1 MSHQITSP
9 VTGILDES
17 NVVID
22 YGEHQGRT
30 VKEIQELD
38 PDFYDTLVEQKG
50 IGIYAIK
57 REAYLDGNKTFRLYL
72 NPLAQMD
79 Q

>member
-1 MSHQITSP
+1 MSQPITSP
-9 VTGILDES
+9 VTGIISEE

-22 YGEHQGRT
+22 FGEFQGHT
-30 VKEIQELD
+30 VKEIQAIA
-38 PDFYDTLVEQKG
+38 PDFYETLIEQKG
-50 IGIYAIK
+50 VGVYAIK

-72 NPLAQMD
+72 NPLAQLD

>member
-1 MSHQITSP
+1 MSQLITSP
-9 VTGILDES
+9 VTGIIDEA

-22 YGEHQGRT
+22 YGEYQGRT
-30 VKEIQELD
+30 VKELHELD
-38 PDFYDTLVEQKG
+38 PDFYESLIEQKG
-50 IGIYAIK
+50 FGVYALK

>member
-1 MSHQITSP
+1 MDHPILSP
-9 VTGILDES
+9 ITGILNEE
-17 NVVID
+17 NVVLD
-22 YGEHQGRT
+22 YGEHEGKT
-30 VKEIQELD
+30 VKEIQEID
-38 PDFYDTLVEQKG
+38 PDFYDALIDQKG
-50 IGIYAIK
+50 SGIYAIK

>member
-1 MSHQITSP
+1 MGQHASSP
-9 VTGILDES
+9 VTGIIDEA

-22 YGEHQGRT
+22 FGEYQGHT
-30 VKEIQELD
+30 VKELQEIA
-38 PDFYDTLVEQKG
+38 PDFYESLIEQKG
-50 IGIYAIK
+50 IGVYAIK

>member
-1 MSHQITSP
+1 MSQPTFSP
-9 VTGILDES
+9 VTGIIDEE

-22 YGEHQGRT
+22 FGEYEGRS
-30 VKEIQELD
+30 VKEIQEID
-38 PDFYDTLVEQKG
+38 PDFYDSLILDKG
-50 IGIYAIK
+50 EGRYAIK

-72 NPLAQMD
+72 NPLAQLD